1 MEARK
6 ITIISTKTQKKSV
19 VMSEAE
25 TLAQLKQDLRNAN
38 IDYEDMTFYEGTS
51 KTELKSDDSVL
62 PKDVPYTSRVTG
74 QTTITNELVFMLTN
88 TNKKI
93 RSGADYTRSELY
105 AYVKNRNLQFECLK
119 KFGKQY
125 TNCSNSQLQEVVAA
139 TMMPD
144 TTKPDTTVASNT
156 NLEEA
161 FKMLV
166 DVLYDND
173 CFTSTDYKKI
183 RDCMYASNTTE
194 KPVVSSYSDSEIDD
208 MFEGML

>member
-93 RSGADYTRSELY
+93 RSGVDYTRSELY
-105 AYVKNRNLQFECLK
+105 TYVKNRNLQFECLK

-139 TMMPD
+139 TMMSD

-156 NLEEA
+156 NLEKA
-161 FKMLV
+161 FNKLV
-166 DVLYDND
+166 DVLYEHDFID
-173 CFTSTDYKKI
+173 SPEYEEI
-183 RDCMYASNTTE
+183 RNCMCVSNTTK
-194 KPVVSSYSDSEIDD
+194 KPVISSYSDSEIDD